1 MNGICKDLV
10 NNPELI
16 KRQKI
21 RFLGKHDHLYEA
33 DSLEICRA
41 LTECELKQD
50 DLLEKAGVQKGKL
63 IAFYKLIKTGSEDI
77 QRNSFDGF
85 RECGTTEGFVK
96 SLGIALKDNENAF
109 IHDVDEE
116 TDEDFRVLINAVM
129 RTKEYSNDIVKAV
142 YHDVITICNRLAKSR
157 YFHCLDDGQYA
168 DLFYVE
174 LIDGIRSQIG
184 ANVNSDTADALYR
197 ILDEMQD
204 MVMSFDLPNVCDRW
218 INANPKIK
226 FYDCVFDIRR
236 EAPEQYEMIAN
247 STGFVHFRFI
257 PTAEE
262 IRAEVKYKEEMS
274 KLRQQNGET
283 EDEQYQ
289 REVITAVKNIF
300 KQDLDFEE
308 D

>member
-1 MNGICKDLV
+1 MNGICKELA
-10 NNPELI
+10 NNPEQI

-21 RFLGKHDHLYEA
+21 RFLGGRDHLYEA
-33 DSLEICRA
+33 DSLEICKA

-63 IAFYKLIKTGSEDI
+63 IAFYSLIRTGSEDK
-77 QRNSFDGF
+77 QRNMFDGF
-85 RECGTTEGFVK
+85 RECGTTESFVK
-96 SLGIALKDNENAF
+96 SLGIALKEDENAF

-174 LIDGIRSQIG
+174 LIDGIRCQIG
-184 ANVNSDTADALYR
+184 ANVNSDTADALNQ

-204 MVMSFDLPNVCDRW
+204 MVMSFDIPNVCDRW

-236 EAPEQYEMIAN
+236 EAPEQYKMIAN

-262 IRAEVKYKEEMS
+262 IRGEAKYKEEMS

-289 REVITAVKNIF
+289 REVITAVNNIF